1 MKNELIK
8 QLLENLKN
16 QKKFDEKFI
25 DILFKSNENRET
37 GETTANNILELIKL
51 RYDQTKK
58 NKA

>member
-37 GETTANNILELIKL
+37 GETTANNILELIKI